1 MLLAYHV
8 HGRPEKR
15 YGQSASLAALAEHYG
30 LPAKQDLDFMAGIRN
45 PNVRQLA
52 ELSAYARHDVI
63 LTYQLAERLLPEITR
78 PVVELPLLM
87 HTVRLFTE
95 RSIHVDVAG
104 IAPIEQQVRAE
115 SAKFFELAGVTPAE
129 MSKNS
134 QFVPLLE
141 AALARTGRVLSQ
153 KPGKR
158 GMIPAI
164 AKTDATMQA
173 LLDDDDPVV
182 EALAHARL
190 NKKGED
196 QKLARLATLHNIA
209 EATGGSLPPYLV
221 YCGGHTGRFAGGG
234 GFSVQNLGRDGLG
247 AKIRGLFIPKP
258 GHTFIIADLAQIEAR
273 ITAWYASELEMLEA
287 FAEPRSL
294 FGVCCSRI
302 RLRGAEADRAGS
314 AQSPRASGRLAASGK
329 AGCARPRFRDGGT
342 QIHGD
347 ASVRYPGGQ
356 AVRQR

>member
-1 MLLAYHV
+1 MNCTVLDLETYYDRQYSLTRLSIPEYVHDPRFRVHGIAIRWPNGEAEFRTDVDAALDELRRRSGDRLERTTIVGHHLQFDLYALNHCYGLRPAHFIDTMLLAYHV

-134 QFVPLLE
+134 QFVPLL
-141 AALARTGRVLSQ
+141 
-153 KPGKR
+153 
-158 GMIPAI
+158 
-164 AKTDATMQA
+164 
-173 LLDDDDPVV
+173 
-182 EALAHARL
+182 
-190 NKKGED
+190 
-196 QKLARLATLHNIA
+196 
-209 EATGGSLPPYLV
+209 
-221 YCGGHTGRFAGGG
+221 
-234 GFSVQNLGRDGLG
+234 
-247 AKIRGLFIPKP
+247 
-258 GHTFIIADLAQIEAR
+258 
-273 ITAWYASELEMLEA
+273 
-287 FAEPRSL
+287 
-294 FGVCCSRI
+294 
-302 RLRGAEADRAGS
+302 
-314 AQSPRASGRLAASGK
+314 
-329 AGCARPRFRDGGT
+329 
-342 QIHGD
+342 
-347 ASVRYPGGQ
+347 
-356 AVRQR
+356 